1 MTSQT
6 VAWFSHGSPIS
17 EQHCL
22 WTLLKQASTK
32 VEIIP
37 QEKWFSEAMF
47 QWPSLDACPEVQH
60 WYVGT
65 VPRRT
70 VQPIAASRLGSNC
83 IQAHLHHTAIEET
96 RSRPGRRA
104 FISTDLQFVG
114 SREAARTTCRSAASG
129 LSQSVEA
136 ASRPAICFPS
146 PPFHG
151 DSGC

>member
-70 VQPIAASRLGSNC
+70 VQPIAVSNSRLGSNC
-83 IQAHLHHTAIEET
+83 IQGSLHHTAIEDLDPADVQ
-96 RSRPGRRA
+96 SHRP
-104 FISTDLQFVG
+104 ISNLSVLSKLLELTAIQACDTTF
-114 SREAARTTCRSAASG
+114 ETTCKTSSAVTSRLLTQG
-129 LSQSVEA
+129 LS
-136 ASRPAICFPS
+136 F
-146 PPFHG
+146 
-151 DSGC
+151 